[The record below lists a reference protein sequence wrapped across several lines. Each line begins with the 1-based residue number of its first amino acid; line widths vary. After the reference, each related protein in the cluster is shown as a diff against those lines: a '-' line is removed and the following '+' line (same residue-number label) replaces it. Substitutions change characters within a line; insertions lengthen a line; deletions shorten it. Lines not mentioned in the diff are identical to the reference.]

1 MNLLKLFS
9 FPLAFQFGIILAF
22 RNAFYDWGWFSSTSF
37 KTPTICIGNIS
48 MAGTGK
54 TPMTALLI
62 ELLQSQYKIA
72 VLTRGY
78 GRKSKG
84 LIHANE
90 KSSPVEIGDEPK
102 QLLDTHPNIELIVC
116 ANRVEGMRYIESN
129 LEVNLVI
136 LDDAFQHRKLSPLLS
151 ILLTTYSNLYT
162 EDYYFPAG
170 NLRDHKSSGKRA
182 QMVVVTKAP
191 ENLSETEIIDLKK
204 RLKVLPHQSFHTSS
218 LQYSDTLIGLSNT
231 IKIED
236 LKKNPFCLVTG
247 IANPKPLVSHLK
259 AMGCEF
265 THKKYRDHHNYNKN
279 DFAKLKE
286 EPLLITTQKDFVKLS
301 DTLSNVYYLPVTHK
315 IHNEGYFK
323 ESLINKISD

>member
-1 MNLLKLFS
+1 MKLLKLFS
-9 FPLAFQFGIILAF
+9 FPLAFQYGIVVAF

-62 ELLQSQYKIA
+62 ELLQSEYKIA
-72 VLTRGY
+72 ILTRGY

-84 LIHANE
+84 LIHGNE
-90 KSSPVEIGDEPK
+90 KSSPQDIGDEPK
-102 QLLDTHPNIELIVC
+102 QLIDTHPTVELIVC
-116 ANRVEGMRYIESN
+116 SNRVEAMRYIESK
-129 LEVNLVI
+129 LEVDLVI
-136 LDDAFQHRKLSPLLS
+136 LDDAFQHRRLSPLYS
-151 ILLTTYSNLYT
+151 ILLTTYSQLYT

-191 ENLSETEIIDLKK
+191 ENLSETELEDLKK
-204 RLKVLPHQSFHTSS
+204 RLKVLPHQSFFTSS
-218 LQYSDTLIGLSNT
+218 LQYSDSLIGLSNT
-231 IKIED
+231 MSLEE

-247 IANPKPLVSHLK
+247 IANPKPLLNYLK

-265 THKKYRDHHNYNKN
+265 THKKYRDHHSYSDKDLAELN
-279 DFAKLKE
+279 E
-286 EPLLITTQKDFVKLS
+286 EALVITTQKDFVKLGS
-301 DTLSNVYYLPVTHK
+301 LLSKVYYLPVSHK
-315 IHNEGYFK
+315 IEGVEKFK
-323 ESLINKISD
+323 EILLEQLKN